1 MNNRRTNNENRVVQ
15 IIRIILGLVFIF
27 SSFMKGIDPMG
38 TAYRVEDYL
47 LAYGMDWLYEMSFV
61 LAVFLIVV
69 EFLIGVALIFKLRY
83 KLATIGVLLIMIFFT
98 IVTYFD
104 ANYNLVPD
112 CGCFGDAIKIS
123 NWSTF
128 YKNIALIIMAI
139 IVFFTRKSNASG
151 LPNWLQNTVL
161 LLFVGGFIWFIFY
174 NLNHLPVIDFRDWKI
189 GNDMRSSGEENA
201 KTYVIYKNKTTGE
214 VKEYLSPEYPW
225 NDTVWLKE
233 WEFVD
238 QRFDDSGVIRNHNV
252 FIEDSEGDDFTKY
265 IIENP
270 DYQIILTTYDLE
282 SANSGG
288 MIKAFELFQSLKYDD
303 VSFVLL
309 SSSGSDIIDNF
320 KEVYQ
325 MDYEV
330 YFADDVE
337 LKAMIR
343 SNPGLLLMHNSV
355 ILEKW
360 HYNDFPDPSE
370 LEDEIT
376 RELTE

>member
-1 MNNRRTNNENRVVQ
+1 
-15 IIRIILGLVFIF
+15 
-27 SSFMKGIDPMG
+27 MK
-38 TAYRVEDYL
+38 
-47 LAYGMDWLYEMSFV
+47 
-61 LAVFLIVV
+61 
-69 EFLIGVALIFKLRY
+69 
-83 KLATIGVLLIMIFFT
+83 
-98 IVTYFD
+98 
-104 ANYNLVPD
+104 
-112 CGCFGDAIKIS
+112 
-123 NWSTF
+123 
-128 YKNIALIIMAI
+128 
-139 IVFFTRKSNASG
+139 
-151 LPNWLQNTVL
+151 
-161 LLFVGGFIWFIFY
+161 
-174 NLNHLPVIDFRDWKI
+174 
-189 GNDMRSSGEENA
+189 SSGEENA

-225 NDTVWLKE
+225 NDSVWLKK

-252 FIEDSEGDDFTKY
+252 FIEDSEGDDFTKH

-288 MIKAFELFQSLKYDD
+288 MIKASELFRSLRYDNI
-303 VSFVLL
+303 SFVLL
-309 SSSGSDIIDNF
+309 SSSGYDVISNF

-343 SNPGLLLMHNSV
+343 SNPGLLLMHDGIV
-355 ILEKW
+355 LEKW

-370 LEDEIT
+370 LEDVIT